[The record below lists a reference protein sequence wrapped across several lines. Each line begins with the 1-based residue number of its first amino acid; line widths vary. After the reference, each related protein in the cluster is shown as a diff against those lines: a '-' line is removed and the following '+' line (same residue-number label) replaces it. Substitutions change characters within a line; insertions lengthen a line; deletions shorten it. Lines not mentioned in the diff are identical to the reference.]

1 MNLNTPLILIV
12 DDSLTN
18 LTLLNAVLQQDGFQ
32 VVLANSGEKAFA
44 LAQEKQPDV
53 ILLDVEMPGWNG
65 YETCKRLKKEPLLAQ
80 IPVLFLSTLNK
91 AEDKL
96 RAFEAG
102 GIDYVHKPFQ
112 EKELLA
118 RVHTHVE
125 LYRLREKLE
134 QKIAE
139 QNQEILAY
147 ATQLEKKVTERTAEL
162 NSAKEIAETANLTK
176 TRFLANMSHEL
187 RTPMS
192 AIIGYS
198 EMLIED
204 TEDLEML
211 DFCDDLKKI
220 RVAGKHL
227 LGLINDVLDISK
239 IESGRMDLYLETFQ
253 VETLVNEVIATIQ
266 PLADNKANHLEIHL
280 VKPLG
285 EITADLT
292 KTRQILFN
300 LLSNAAKFTEDA
312 RICLQVKRE
321 AAHEGLMREESI
333 CFCIKDE
340 GIGMT
345 PEQQQKLFQPFSQ
358 VDASTTRRFG
368 GTGLGLAIT
377 KQFTEMMGG
386 QISVESEF
394 GSGSRFSIYLPVQ
407 VNLELVTLQ
416 QPKKAQFDKLTTE
429 VHSIVLVIDDDSITR
444 ELLKNYLSQLGYSV
458 AVAADGETGIKLAKK
473 LRPDAILLDVRMPGM
488 DGWRVLSTLKKD
500 SLLSDIP
507 VIMTSIE
514 EELNQGYA
522 LGATDYLVKPVESN
536 QLGAILNKYHVGDES
551 QRLVMVVED
560 DVINREL
567 VAKIIKQEG
576 WRVFKAENGRVALEH
591 LEDKKPA
598 LILLDLL
605 MPEMDGFEFVAHL
618 RQNPKWRNIPVVVLT
633 STKLSTADQ
642 ARLQGYVET
651 IFQKE
656 SYNRDDLLELIQ
668 KQVATAAQSHLQQEL
683 ENQGWTIPALPKNVV

>member
-147 ATQLEKKVTERTAEL
+147 ATQLEKKVAERTAEL

>member
-147 ATQLEKKVTERTAEL
+147 ATQLEKKVAERTAEL

-204 TEDLEML
+204 AEDLEML

-300 LLSNAAKFTEDA
+300 LLSNATKFTEDGI
-312 RICLQVKRE
+312 ICLQVKRE

-394 GSGSRFSIYLPVQ
+394 GSGSRFSVYLPVQ

-683 ENQGWTIPALPKNVV
+683 ENKGWTIPALPKNVV